1 MPTAHLNIRDLTNE
15 ELVEE
20 LKKNGFEAGPVDG

>member
-1 MPTAHLNIRDLTNE
+1 MPTAHLNIRDLRNE

-20 LKKNGFEAGPVDG
+20 LKKHGFEAGLIDG